1 MALYCAKS
9 ILIFMTT
16 TMAKEQ
22 ELAVAV
28 DTFAALEQRVVRA
41 IELLNRE
48 REQRSATERQLSS
61 LREQLDDQGTQVAML
76 KRELEELHHERD
88 TVRTRVERLMASLDA
103 IEAS

>member
-1 MALYCAKS
+1 
-9 ILIFMTT
+9 MTM

-22 ELAVAV
+22 ELVAAA

-48 REQRSATERQLSS
+48 REQRLAMEAKLESAQ
-61 LREQLDDQGTQVAML
+61 EQLAAEHTQTAAL
-76 KRELEELHHERD
+76 HREIEELRRERD